1 MAGRLAV
8 WRNARPGGFPVPDLA
23 LAALLFL
30 IAVASAATGQPD
42 EGPPAITVPAA
53 VAMTAPLAWR
63 RKLPLLPAL
72 AAAAANLLQG
82 WLAHTPG
89 SLWSLVV
96 FAVGMY
102 SVAAWS
108 SEGAAAIGGSV
119 LLAALL
125 AGEWLGH
132 GPDYLFIVL
141 VFGGIWLLGRAARVW
156 RGRLKYQ
163 QLHESDAARL
173 AVAEERLRIAREL
186 HDVLGHSMS
195 VIAVQAD
202 AAGAALDGRPDLARE
217 PLRVIHSTARGSLAE
232 IRAMLDVLRGED
244 GEAAPGLSRLGPLL
258 DGSALAGLP
267 VTQRI
272 SADLPALEP
281 AADLALYRV
290 VQESL
295 TNVLKHAGMIPT
307 SVSVQPAGGGV
318 EAEIRNAPGHVP
330 PGDPGR
336 GYGLQGLRERM
347 QLAGGTLDAGPMDD
361 GGWRV
366 CARIPGPGSP
376 PRGAV
381 GGEGT

>member
-8 WRNARPGGFPVPDLA
+8 WRNARPGGFPVPDVA
-23 LAALLFL
+23 LAALLFV
-30 IAVASAATGQPD
+30 IAVASAATGRPD
-42 EGPPAITVPAA
+42 EGPLAITVPAA

-63 RKLPLLPAL
+63 RKIPLLPAL
-72 AAAAANLLQG
+72 AGAAANLFQG
-82 WLAHTPG
+82 WLAETPG

-96 FAVGMY
+96 FAVAMY

-108 SEGAAAIGGSV
+108 SEGFAAVGGAV

-125 AGEWLGH
+125 GGEWLAR

-141 VFGGIWLLGRAARVW
+141 VFGGIWLLGRA
-156 RGRLKYQ
+156 GRLWRSRLTFQ
-163 QLHESDAARL
+163 QLHERDAARL

-202 AAGAALDGRPDLARE
+202 AAGAALDSVPDLARG

-244 GEAAPGLSRLGPLL
+244 GGAAPGLSQLGPLL

-272 SADLPALEP
+272 SADLPTLEP

-307 SVSVQPAGGGV
+307 SVSVQRVGGGV
-318 EAEIRNAPGHVP
+318 EAEIRNAPGNVRAGG
-330 PGDPGR
+330 PGS

-347 QLAGGTLDAGPMDD
+347 QLAGGTLDAGPLDD

-381 GGEGT
+381 GGEGR